1 MDKSRNLL
9 IVGLARNVEEVL
21 PREISRLSSV
31 LSTFYGAVE
40 FHIVE
45 SNSTDQ
51 TVLVLRELSSKIPGL
66 SYECLGDLQRKIPDR
81 IERLR
86 YCRNRYIDFYR
97 KNPKRYS
104 EVMVVDFDIRNNR
117 LKRDSIANV
126 LNEGLDWDALFAN
139 QKGRYFDI
147 YALREDKWC
156 PGDCM
161 AEVGE
166 LVEAGTSKEKAKEI
180 AIWNR
185 MKKIPRTSNLIK
197 VDSAFGGLAIYKS
210 WIFDQ
215 FDYSTEMTPIGPQE
229 SEHVALH
236 YKVRSAGGN
245 LYIHPRL
252 NNFAWNPHNLS
263 SFKALRRLDQLSD
276 SALLQGF
283 RSRFRRLLG

>member
-21 PREISRLSSV
+21 PRGISRLSSV
-31 LSTFYGAVE
+31 LSTYYGAVE

-45 SNSTDQ
+45 SDSTDQ

-97 KNPKRYS
+97 KNPKRFS
-104 EVMVVDFDIRNNR
+104 EIMVVDFDIQNNR
-117 LKRDSIANV
+117 LKKDSIIKV
-126 LNEGLDWDALFAN
+126 FSDELSWDALFAN
-139 QKGRYFDI
+139 QTGRYFDI
-147 YALREDKWC
+147 FALREEEWC
-156 PGDCM
+156 PRDCM
-161 AEVGE
+161 AEVWE
-166 LVEAGTSKEKAKEI
+166 LVESGTSKERAKEI
-180 AIWNR
+180 AIWSR
-185 MKKIPRTSNLIK
+185 MKRIPKTSKAIE

-229 SEHVALH
+229 SEHVPLH
-236 YKVRSAGGN
+236 YKVRRAGGH

-263 SFKALRRLDQLSD
+263 SFKALRRLDQLSN

>member
-9 IVGLARNVEEVL
+9 IAGLARNVEKVL
-21 PREISRLSSV
+21 PREISRLNNV
-31 LSTFYGAVE
+31 FSTSYRTVE

-45 SNSTDQ
+45 SDSTDH
-51 TVLVLRELSSKIPGL
+51 TGSALRRLSSEVPGL
-66 SYECLGDLQRKIPDR
+66 TFESLGDLQREIPDR
-81 IERLR
+81 IGRLR

-97 KNPKRYS
+97 KNSNRFS

-117 LKRDSIANV
+117 LKRDSIANL
-126 LNEGLDWDALFAN
+126 LNENLDWDALFAN
-139 QKGRYFDI
+139 QTGRYFDI
-147 YALREDKWC
+147 YALREDEWC

-161 AEVGE
+161 AEVRE
-166 LVEAGTSKEKAKEI
+166 LVEAGTSKEEAREI

-185 MKKIPRTSNLIK
+185 MKKIPRASNRIK

-229 SEHVALH
+229 SEHVALN
-236 YKVRSAGGN
+236 YKVRTAGGN

-263 SFKALRRLDQLSD
+263 SFKVMRKLDQLSD
-276 SALLQGF
+276 SALLRGF